1 MNHDEA
7 HSCVSSNIAQAA
19 HRCLFFAPRSSMG
32 KLIKNHWA
40 RLIILTSACCE
51 SEELQDID
59 TPTANPSTRPTS
71 RRNRRL
77 LLAQIL
83 LRFPDQELRHR
94 RKTRSDPASHQRRY
108 RTHLSRLRVAIKMGS
123 GDTSTQKHSGEAA
136 VVTTGYLERCAA
148 ISNHKRGTLLPHRM
162 RCIFLG
168 L

>member
-83 LRFPDQELRHR
+83 LRFPDQVASAQPSISVSRRFAARRWRLPCLWTGGVCSGTGCPSMGVADLRQATLASVGWTFVMTTT
-94 RKTRSDPASHQRRY
+94 KLAASRS
-108 RTHLSRLRVAIKMGS
+108 
-123 GDTSTQKHSGEAA
+123 TSCS
-136 VVTTGYLERCAA
+136 
-148 ISNHKRGTLLPHRM
+148 
-162 RCIFLG
+162 
-168 L
+168 